1 MPIEP
6 DSLGARQTAWP
17 EDYERT
23 NASGCKEDPECASEK
38 PQQSALRQT
47 LAYQAAAARAECH
60 AHCEFTFTRNR
71 AGQLQAGHINAYDQ
85 QHDADRAEKQPECG
99 PNISDQV
106 LAKGKGLEAATG
118 IRFRV
123 LFSELITDDRKLGLG
138 LNQRHAMEEE
148 GHHVEEIRFPIL
160 HPRLRVFTQ
169 RRNPLGL

>member
-17 EDYERT
+17 EDHERT
-23 NASGCKEDPECASEK
+23 NAGSGEEHTECASEK
-38 PQQSALRQT
+38 RQQSALRQT
-47 LAYQAAAARAECH
+47 LAYQATPARAECH

-71 AGQLQAGHINAYDQ
+71 AGQLQAGHINASDQ
-85 QHDADRAEKQPECG
+85 QHEADRAEKQPECG

-138 LNQRHAMEEE
+138 YGDKR
-148 GHHVEEIRFPIL
+148 
-160 HPRLRVFTQ
+160 
-169 RRNPLGL
+169 